1 MQKRIFYFLFVF
13 FLTIAF
19 PRLQA
24 QILDDSTRNVYGPE
38 TTRYFYESSIV
49 QERDTLFVLD
59 TTLVNF
65 HHQFVK
71 VSEYKNRL
79 QDLGNIG
86 TAIRPIYFQA
96 PEVIGLTS
104 GFNAYDYYF
113 VPPESLKYYDSK
125 SPYTQ
130 IKAMFGGNARSMV
143 DVDFSRNIN
152 PRWNLGADF
161 TRITADRQIGAT
173 GSPQDRHVFSTA
185 YDIYT
190 HFITPD
196 SSYRITANISRLK
209 QEVNESGGIAWEEGD
224 IVDGRVV
231 LDSLFS
237 YEDENVWLDNARGDE
252 LRINYHLYHEYKLT
266 NFTGFFHRF
275 DMLKQEVNYSDE
287 LNVNDRTFY
296 RRSYIDSL
304 STSESS
310 IFRSVANVVGVKGDI
325 GGLFYQLYVKRRD
338 VKFSYKYLPSSGYE
352 SENYG
357 GFDVS
362 YLQENLGMVGFFGEY
377 MMGGNYKLG
386 ARLSSRWFT
395 GSIQRVRSEAPFIFN
410 RYFGNHHE
418 WEHDFE
424 PMVTDEL
431 KGVAHVE
438 LGSVV
443 VNPRVTISN
452 VNRYLYFYADEEMKL
467 AGPAQAGS
475 FAQIFSPG
483 VDFRFSFFRNM
494 NFEASATY
502 TAITGNSKDNFRIP
516 ELFANASLFY
526 TNFLFKDKL
535 QLRTGL
541 DGHFQ
546 TAYYAHAYDPV
557 LMQYYLQDEFEI
569 PDYYTVDFF
578 VNFKISSA
586 RIFLKLTNLTQ
597 LVGLTDGYFT
607 TPFYTGQRGVV
618 DFGFSW
624 MFYD

>member
-1 MQKRIFYFLFVF
+1 MQKRIIYFLLSF
-13 FLTIAF
+13 FLSIAF
-19 PRLQA
+19 PEVQA
-24 QILDDSTRNVYGPE
+24 QILDDSTKNVYGPE

-49 QERDTLFVLD
+49 QERDTLFTLD
-59 TTLVNF
+59 TTLVNL
-65 HHQFVK
+65 HHHFVT
-71 VSEYKNRL
+71 VSQYKNRL

-86 TAIRPIYFQA
+86 TAIRPVFFQA
-96 PEVIGLTS
+96 PEIIGLTS

-113 VPPESLKYYDSK
+113 VPPESIKYYDSK

-130 IKAMFGGNARSMV
+130 IKALFGGNARSMV

-173 GSPQDRHVFSTA
+173 GSPQDRQVFSTA

-196 SSYRITANISRLK
+196 SSYRIMANVSRMK
-209 QEVNESGGIAWEEGD
+209 QEVNESGGIFAAEGD
-224 IVDGRVV
+224 RVEGV
-231 LDSLFS
+231 VIPDSLFS
-237 YEDENVWLDNARGDE
+237 YEDENVWLDDAQSSE
-252 LRINYHLYHEYKLT
+252 LRINYHVYHEYKLT

-275 DMLKQEVNYSDE
+275 DMLKQEVAYNDK
-287 LNVNDRTFY
+287 LNENDRTFY
-296 RRSYIDSL
+296 GVSYIDSL
-304 STSESS
+304 KTNETN
-310 IFRSVANVVGVKGDI
+310 IFRSVANTIGVKGDI

-338 VKFSYKYLPSSGYE
+338 LNFTYKYLPSTGYE
-352 SENYG
+352 TENYG
-357 GFDVS
+357 GFDIS
-362 YLQENLGMVGFFGEY
+362 YLQDNLGMVGFFGEY
-377 MMGGNYKLG
+377 LLGGNYKLG
-386 ARLSSRWFT
+386 ARLTSRWFT
-395 GSIQRVRSEAPFIFN
+395 GSIQRVRSDAPYIFN

-418 WEHDFE
+418 WNTSFE

-431 KGVAHVE
+431 KGEANVAI
-438 LGSVV
+438 GSFIVK
-443 VNPRVTISN
+443 PKVTISN
-452 VNRYLYFYADEEMKL
+452 INRYLYFNENKM
-467 AGPAQAGS
+467 PSQAGS

-502 TAITGNSKDNFRIP
+502 TAITGNAKDYFRIP
-516 ELFANASLFY
+516 EIFANASLFY
-526 TNFLFKDKL
+526 TNFLFKEKL

-541 DGHFQ
+541 DSHFR
-546 TAYYAHAYDPV
+546 TAYFANDYDPV
-557 LMQYYLQDEFEI
+557 LMQFHLQNNFEL

-578 VNFKISSA
+578 VNFKVSSA